1 MMSGD
6 FEGKLDE
13 ALSRLRNGEPLA
25 EIAERVPDAADLLHA
40 AQRIQILS
48 PAPLPNL
55 AAGRNKFL
63 IEAARVNTRQ
73 LSLNRT
79 RQQLIPRRA
88 LALASIAVFVLIVG
102 GTIALAAGSILA
114 GFPGAPAWWLSST
127 PTMRPTY
134 TATPTQISL
143 APIDAN
149 QFQSSLG
156 GKNGSRAS
164 LPSPNPAP
172 QAAMPVQISK

>member
-13 ALSRLRNGEPLA
+13 ALSRLTNGEPLA
-25 EIAERVPDAADLLHA
+25 EIAERVPDAADLLHM

-55 AAGRNKFL
+55 AAGRSKFL
-63 IEAARVNTRQ
+63 IEAARVNARQ
-73 LSLNRT
+73 PNLGRT
-79 RQQLIPRRA
+79 RRQMIPRRA

-102 GTIALAAGSILA
+102 GTIALAAGANLA

-134 TATPTQISL
+134 TATPTQIPL

-156 GKNGSRAS
+156 QANWSRAP

-172 QAAMPVQISK
+172 QAEMSVQILK